1 MSFNISYSTYSV
13 DLPNPQLEDIRR
25 FSSQSIKRRT
35 PGGVVKVFKDDDW
48 PVVET
53 FIYDFVRL
61 TQTQRDDLLE
71 LLEAGAGLEVSTN
84 DHYGASRTGYIV
96 TPVAEIVTVRDD
108 CFYDIHFEFMS
119 NIIVNIVGDCPQDAV
134 PDTPVPGDS
143 DYHQTLDNDD
153 FYRIYAEDNDPMEAE
168 DGSPLYIEGF

>member
-1 MSFNISYSTYSV
+1 LSFNISYSPYSV
-13 DLPNPQLEDIRR
+13 DLPNPNLEDTRR
-25 FSSQSIKRRT
+25 FSSQGLKRRT
-35 PGGVVKVFKDDDW
+35 PGGVVKYFKDSDW

-61 TQTQRDDLLE
+61 TQTERNDLLE
-71 LLEAGAGLEVSTN
+71 LLEAGAGLEISTT
-84 DHYGASRTGYIV
+84 DHHGAARTGYIV

-108 CFYDIHFEFMS
+108 CFYDAHFEYMA
-119 NIIVNIVGDCPQDAV
+119 NIIVNVTGDCPEDAT
-134 PDTPVPGDS
+134 PDTPVPGDA

-168 DGSPLYIEGF
+168 DDSPIYIEAF